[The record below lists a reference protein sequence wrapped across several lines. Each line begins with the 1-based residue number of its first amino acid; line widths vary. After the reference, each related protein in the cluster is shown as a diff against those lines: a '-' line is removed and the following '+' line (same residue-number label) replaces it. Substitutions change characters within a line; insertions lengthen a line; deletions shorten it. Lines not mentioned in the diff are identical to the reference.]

1 MGTTTNKSA
10 KLITANIINKELSN
24 NNNKNKQQQQPR
36 TSVVSQIQENN
47 NPFITSFNTHGEC
60 ITIAFGNTFDIFT
73 SFFESLYND
82 HSLHKQP
89 QYEYFKYF
97 NEHSSQRNVYI
108 PRGFAYEIPST
119 QSNIYTNS
127 FLYKTN
133 PLPKIS
139 FTSQTHNENV
149 SFINSYLN
157 TTTIRDLYEQLRKE
171 TEKCDNLHQLHFIS
185 DIFNGYAMGTL
196 CSLLAS
202 IRNDYTSTLKLT
214 HLKYFDT
221 FSHRAFSKRKNYI
234 TSIAHLYTHCNL
246 INLFN
251 TLKGGEVINNLT
263 VGDRI
268 KEYSS
273 KYNMNNLISSILFNS
288 KTKFVY
294 SNGMSI
300 NEHITN
306 DNCKLIFEDCKEGR
320 YHMEYF
326 PQYTSVCIYKGNKY
340 YNESKREIFKHEL
353 KQIIKKQ
360 STYHYNYDN
369 NNNKHLHSFIHIN
382 KCLFNDFVSHT
393 HHSNMFKD
401 MTEEYY
407 FDFIQEYNLTHFNG
421 DEREMREDVIY
432 KTNEI
437 INNYNEVKKCLK

>member
-1 MGTTTNKSA
+1 MGSTSNKSS
-10 KLITANIINKELSN
+10 KPIKANTINTTPSN
-24 NNNKNKQQQQPR
+24 NKQQQYHHQQR
-36 TSVVSQIQENN
+36 SSIKSQIAEHN
-47 NPFITSFNTHGEC
+47 NPFITTFNTHGEC
-60 ITIAFGNTFDIFT
+60 ITIAFGNTFDIFN

-97 NEHSSQRNVYI
+97 HELPSQHNVYI
-108 PRGFAYEIPST
+108 PRGFAYDIPNE
-119 QSNIYTNS
+119 QSNIFTNGFLFKTNS
-127 FLYKTN
+127 FQN
-133 PLPKIS
+133 VS
-139 FTSQTHNENV
+139 FVNQTYDENV
-149 SFINSYLN
+149 SFINSFLN
-157 TTTIRDLYEQLRKE
+157 TNKTKYIYEHLRKE
-171 TEKCDNLHQLHFIS
+171 SEKCDNLHQLHFIS
-185 DIFNGYAMGTL
+185 DIFNGNAMGTL
-196 CSLLAS
+196 CSFLNE

-221 FSHRAFSKRKNYI
+221 FSHKTFSKRKNYI
-234 TSIAHLYTHCNL
+234 CSIAHLYTHCNL

-251 TLKGGEVINNLT
+251 SLKGGEVINNLT

-326 PQYTSVCIYKGNKY
+326 PQYTSVCIYKGNTY

-353 KQIIKKQ
+353 KQIIKRQ
-360 STYHYNYDN
+360 STYDYNI
-369 NNNKHLHSFIHIN
+369 NNNKRLHSFIHIN
-382 KCLFNDFVSHT
+382 KCLYNDFVSHT

-407 FDFIQEYNLTHFNG
+407 FDFIQEYNLRHFTE
-421 DEREMREDVIY
+421 DERDMREDVIY